1 MDKAGMSSE
10 AVKIEIV
17 DKRQREGDGSA
28 QAAETRV
35 ADEQGAAHAQHG
47 AADESGSFCETSPEE
62 ASAQRLRERDDAER
76 FWSGGAHSSSAEG
89 TLEEAQPDGVAQAR
103 EYLELAQ
110 RKEAEFRNYRAK
122 ERERMEDARRFAIEG
137 MLHDLFPVLD
147 GLAQATA
154 NIGPEREDDP
164 LVVGLR
170 NTAKAL
176 EKALLRHGVEK
187 IDAAGTDFDSELHQ
201 PVHVEVSDQV
211 ESDKVIEV
219 YVAGYRLHGKVLK
232 PAMVKVL
239 QPG

>member
-1 MDKAGMSSE
+1 MSGE

-17 DKRQREGDGSA
+17 DKRQRDSA
-28 QAAETRV
+28 EQEVAEEIQV
-35 ADEQGAAHAQHG
+35 ADAHGETHTQHG
-47 AADESGSFCETSPEE
+47 LANDIGSFCESSPEADSE
-62 ASAQRLRERDDAER
+62 ERLRARDDAER

-89 TLEEAQPDGVAQAR
+89 TLEESQPDGLAQAR

-147 GLAQATA
+147 GLAQAVQGVGA
-154 NIGPEREDDP
+154 EREDDP

-170 NTAKAL
+170 NTAKAM
-176 EKALLRHGVEK
+176 EKALLKNGVEK
-187 IDAAGTDFDSELHQ
+187 IDEAGVDFDSELHQ
-201 PVHVEVSDQV
+201 PVHVELNDQV
-211 ESDKVIEV
+211 KSDKIAEV

-239 QPG
+239 QPE